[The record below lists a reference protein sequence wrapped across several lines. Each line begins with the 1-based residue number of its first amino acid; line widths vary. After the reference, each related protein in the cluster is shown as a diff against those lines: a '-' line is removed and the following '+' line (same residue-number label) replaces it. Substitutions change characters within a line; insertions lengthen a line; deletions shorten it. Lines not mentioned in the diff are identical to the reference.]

1 MNNFEDYRSYKDEH
15 IELIDELLEIKS
27 KIISRFTHV
36 LAICEYISALNEDEL
51 NDDLINIFD
60 VAFEYLSRQIDTIE
74 TIYKKDYR
82 NNLDAFNGASR
93 TINLL
98 LHIDDFLK
106 EYETLDNANEE
117 GKEDLSKLYDDV
129 LEEAEKGK
137 DINDIYFGI
146 LNDLVYKLF
155 PQDYRSVNDILYDVA
170 IELDLV
176 DSFDPEEE
184 IDPIFGVREKIEE

>member
-51 NDDLINIFD
+51 SDDLINIFD

-106 EYETLDNANEE
+106 EYETLDNFNEE
-117 GKEDLSKLYDDV
+117 GKEELSKLYDDV

-137 DINDIYFGI
+137 DIDDIYFGI

-155 PQDYRSVNDILYDVA
+155 PQDYRSINDILYDIA

>member
-155 PQDYRSVNDILYDVA
+155 PQDYRSINDILYDVA

>member
-51 NDDLINIFD
+51 SDDLINIFD

-82 NNLDAFNGASR
+82 NNLEAFNGASR

-106 EYETLDNANEE
+106 EYETLDNFNEE
-117 GKEDLSKLYDDV
+117 GKEELSKLYDDV

-137 DINDIYFGI
+137 DIDDIYFGI

-155 PQDYRSVNDILYDVA
+155 PQDYRSINDILYDIA

>member
-51 NDDLINIFD
+51 NDDLINIFA

>member
-15 IELIDELLEIKS
+15 IELIDQLLEIKS

-82 NNLDAFNGASR
+82 NNLEAFARASR

-98 LHIDDFLK
+98 LHIDDFAK
-106 EYETLDNANEE
+106 EYETLDNYTDE
-117 GKEDLSKLYDDV
+117 GKEELSKLYDDV
-129 LEEAEKGK
+129 LEFAEDGK
-137 DINDIYFGI
+137 DIDDIYFGI

-155 PQDYRSVNDILYDVA
+155 PQDYRSINDILYDVA

-176 DSFDPEEE
+176 DSFDPEDE

>member
-36 LAICEYISALNEDEL
+36 LAICEYISAHNEDEL

-137 DINDIYFGI
+137 DIDDIYFGI

-155 PQDYRSVNDILYDVA
+155 PQDYRSINDILYDVA

>member
-106 EYETLDNANEE
+106 EYETLDNFNEE

>member
-1 MNNFEDYRSYKDEH
+1 MLKNILH
-15 IELIDELLEIKS
+15 LL
-27 KIISRFTHV
+27 F
-36 LAICEYISALNEDEL
+36 SALNEDEL

-137 DINDIYFGI
+137 DIDDIYFGI

-155 PQDYRSVNDILYDVA
+155 PQDYRSINDILYDVA

>member
-82 NNLDAFNGASR
+82 NNLEAFARASR

-98 LHIDDFLK
+98 LHIDDFAK
-106 EYETLDNANEE
+106 EYETLDNYTDE
-117 GKEDLSKLYDDV
+117 GKEELSKLYDDV
-129 LEEAEKGK
+129 LEFAEDGK
-137 DINDIYFGI
+137 DIDDIYFGI

-155 PQDYRSVNDILYDVA
+155 PQDYRSINDILYDVA

-176 DSFDPEEE
+176 DSFDPEDE

>member
-106 EYETLDNANEE
+106 EYETLDNFNEE
-117 GKEDLSKLYDDV
+117 GKEELSKLYDDV

-137 DINDIYFGI
+137 DIDDIYFGI

-155 PQDYRSVNDILYDVA
+155 PQDYRSINDILYDIA